1 MSVSV
6 KTKNMTKKIT
16 ITVPKGWRKGEIFS
30 DLSDYIKFTKQCD
43 LFCISD
49 FDFDKYVKEFIKD
62 YK

>member
-1 MSVSV
+1 
-6 KTKNMTKKIT
+6 MTKKIT